1 MKRTCIFLITALQM
15 LCAGCTAP
23 KVSWDKA
30 QDLFDAH
37 RAENMNEMYYMGSDM
52 RDHYLFHAFLTMH
65 KTVYRVP
72 KSELSITNEF
82 PPTEDKTKWRKLPM
96 PLRVSPEMKIE
107 SEQGVPGYRRQ
118 SAPQPEP

>member
-1 MKRTCIFLITALQM
+1 MKRTCIFLITALLM
-15 LCAGCTAP
+15 LCAGCAAP

-37 RAENMNEMYYMGSDM
+37 RTEKMNEMYYMGSDK

-82 PPTEDKTKWRKLPM
+82 PLTKDKSKWRKLPM
-96 PLRVSPEMKIE
+96 PLRISPYMKIE
-107 SEQGVPGYRRQ
+107 SEQGVADYRRQ
-118 SAPQPEP
+118 SAPQPER